1 MATSKKPAVKK
12 PVKKVVAP
20 VAPVVPAAEPVVAE
34 APTLFTPE
42 TPSSEN
48 NG

>member
-1 MATSKKPAVKK
+1 
-12 PVKKVVAP
+12 
-20 VAPVVPAAEPVVAE
+20 VVPAAEPIVVE